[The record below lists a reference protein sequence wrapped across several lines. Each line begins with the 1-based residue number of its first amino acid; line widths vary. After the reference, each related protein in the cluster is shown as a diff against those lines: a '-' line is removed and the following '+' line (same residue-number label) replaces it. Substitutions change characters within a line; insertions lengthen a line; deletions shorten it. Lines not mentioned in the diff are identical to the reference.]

1 MPAAGNLGPDL
12 VWTKNGHCSRNV
24 TLTGVTVSGEACFKI
39 RLPNENIFKVDG
51 TLNRI
56 PLNMQQTALQ
66 RRTFTA
72 ALAAVG
78 TPLSTRPTDL
88 KGGLIRAFM
97 QI

>member
-1 MPAAGNLGPDL
+1 MNIRRSSLGP
-12 VWTKNGHCSRNV
+12 KNCHCSRNV
-24 TLTGVTVSGEACFKI
+24 TLTGVTVSGEACF